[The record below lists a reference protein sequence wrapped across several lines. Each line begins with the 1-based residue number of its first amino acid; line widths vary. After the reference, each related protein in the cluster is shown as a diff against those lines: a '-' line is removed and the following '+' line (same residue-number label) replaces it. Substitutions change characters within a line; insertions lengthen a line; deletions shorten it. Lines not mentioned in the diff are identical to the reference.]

1 MLLARVSSL
10 RALHGLVEDV
20 GLYLKRNW
28 KMSKGLNSEMT
39 GLEEGY
45 RMLRLQQRSF
55 VIRGRAAMVTR
66 GKRGLWESVRGGA
79 HDL

>member
-1 MLLARVSSL
+1 
-10 RALHGLVEDV
+10 
-20 GLYLKRNW
+20 
-28 KMSKGLNSEMT
+28 MSKGLNSEMT